1 MDTRSQILQIA
12 ERLIKTKGYTAFS
25 YHDIAQEL
33 GVKNAAIHYHFTNKE
48 LLGIAVVE
56 RAIQQWDAYRT
67 RLSKEPVLIQLL
79 EFINL
84 YKANQQE
91 RQVCLIGAIAT
102 QVTGLP
108 PTMGMRLQVL
118 AESIHTYLSHV
129 LEEGKQKEIFSF
141 ETSPSQKAFLIIS
154 NLAAGLQLARVM
166 GPQVFQ
172 EIKSGILKE
181 LSVYNYE

>member
-1 MDTRSQILQIA
+1 MDTRTHILLIA

-25 YHDIAQEL
+25 YHDISQEL
-33 GVKNAAIHYHFTNKE
+33 GVKNAAIHYHFANKE
-48 LLGIAVVE
+48 LLGIAVIE
-56 RAIQQWDAYRT
+56 HSLQQWENYKARM
-67 RLSKEPVLIQLL
+67 SHEPLLIQLL

-84 YKANQQE
+84 YKNNQQE

-108 PTMGMRLQVL
+108 PSMGMRLQVL
-118 AESIHTYLSHV
+118 AENIHAYVSQL

-141 ETSPSQKAFLIIS
+141 EASPSQKALLLIS

-172 EIKSGILKE
+172 EIKSGTLKE